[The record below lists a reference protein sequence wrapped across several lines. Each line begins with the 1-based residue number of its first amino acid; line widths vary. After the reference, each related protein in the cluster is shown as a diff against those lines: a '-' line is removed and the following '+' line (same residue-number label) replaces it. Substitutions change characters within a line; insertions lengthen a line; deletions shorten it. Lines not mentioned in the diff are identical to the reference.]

1 MPRRGSTLTR
11 MLRSLP
17 ITTIGDVAR
26 LGLELHVYC
35 ARCHA
40 TRRISIDSDERAT
53 ARFRCRSGRANG
65 EVCGCPGA
73 PQIRPAELLPV
84 GGKVTLAFLFCRRC
98 VWQIDQVQLDQPP
111 WSTVGL
117 GPGDRYRCP
126 SSGGQ
131 VDWHIHG
138 PSWRPSYDTTRG

>member
-1 MPRRGSTLTR
+1 
-11 MLRSLP
+11 MLRPLP

-26 LGLELHVYC
+26 HGLELHVYC

-40 TRRISIDSDERAT
+40 TRRISIDTDERLHARNFAT

-73 PQIRPAELLPV
+73 PQIRPVELLPV
-84 GGKVTLAFLFCRRC
+84 GGKVTLAFLYCRRC

-111 WSTVGL
+111 WSTSAL
-117 GPGDRYRCP
+117 GPGDRYRCR
-126 SSGGQ
+126 GCDGQ

-138 PSWRPSYDTTRG
+138 PAWRLSYGMAG